1 MARGG
6 GEAAAEGELV
16 RSGQRGGGEQP
27 GYGAACGAAAEHGAL
42 RIVGPMK

>member
-16 RSGQRGGGEQP
+16 RSGQRGGESSLGT
-27 GYGAACGAAAEHGAL
+27 GL
-42 RIVGPMK
+42 LVGPRQSTEPSESSGR